1 MASEEDL
8 YSKVYVNADVARGDL
23 AQLIADSLDGT
34 ASHSSVQVGESE
46 IDIEEND
53 DFDPAQVDTP
63 DGFLFYRYYLDV
75 MPTDVQTR
83 DGQIAVVSQ
92 LLESFWSYGWPAVA
106 AADYEEELPRRGGY
120 NPSTPRRP
128 APGTTDDDAH

>member
-53 DFDPAQVDTP
+53 DFDPAQVDTS

-128 APGTTDDDAH
+128 APRTTDDDAH